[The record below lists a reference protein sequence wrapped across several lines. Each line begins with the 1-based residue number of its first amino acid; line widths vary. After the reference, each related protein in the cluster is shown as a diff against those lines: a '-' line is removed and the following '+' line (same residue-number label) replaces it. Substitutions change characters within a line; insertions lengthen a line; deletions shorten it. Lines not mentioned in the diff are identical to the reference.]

1 MQDLGINCSITKEID
16 KLQLL
21 THESELNIIKKIG
34 SYEEEIAYAAKERMP
49 HKIAHYVYEL
59 ASLFHTFYNQCR
71 IVGVESDLQQARI
84 SLISAT
90 KVTLIHALGILGV
103 TAPERM

>member
-1 MQDLGINCSITKEID
+1 
-16 KLQLL
+16 
-21 THESELNIIKKIG
+21 
-34 SYEEEIAYAAKERMP
+34 MP

>member
-1 MQDLGINCSITKEID
+1 MNDEILILE
-16 KLQLL
+16 KILSQLANVMNVIPGEVFRMK
-21 THESELNIIKKIG
+21 ESETILILQR
-34 SYEEEIAYAAKERMP
+34 RME
-49 HKIAHYVYEL
+49 K
-59 ASLFHTFYNQCR
+59 
-71 IVGVESDLQQARI
+71 SDLQQARI